1 MNNQASDDI
10 SLRILD
16 EVAKEPALT
25 QRALAHRLGIALG
38 LTNTYLKRLYNKG
51 HIKIKTL
58 PRNRLKYIITP
69 KGLVE
74 KTKLTYGYMHRSITY
89 FRDVREKIEQAYARM
104 TASGVSKI
112 LLWGDGEITELC
124 YISTRGLPVR
134 IIGVVDGISRKK
146 GFFDCDLYTKEE
158 VRYIDFDA
166 ILVASINEDIAG
178 DISEIAKV
186 SGISPARIYHL

>member
-1 MNNQASDDI
+1 MNSQVSDDI

-69 KGLVE
+69 KGLIE
-74 KTKLTYGYMHRSITY
+74 KTKLTYSYMHRSIIY
-89 FRDVREKIEQAYARM
+89 FKEVRERIEHAYTMM
-104 TASGVSKI
+104 TASGVSNV
-112 LLWGDGEITELC
+112 LLWGDGEIAELC
-124 YISTRGLPVR
+124 YISTRGLPIR

-146 GFFDCDLYTKEE
+146 GFFDCDLYTKDE
-158 VRYIDFDA
+158 VKYLDFDA
-166 ILVASINEDIAG
+166 VLIASIKDNITG
-178 DISEIAKV
+178 DISEISKV
-186 SGISPARIYHL
+186 SGISPDRVYHL

>member
-1 MNNQASDDI
+1 MNSQVSDDI

-16 EVAKEPALT
+16 EVAKEPAVT

-38 LTNTYLKRLYNKG
+38 LTNTYIKRLYIKG
-51 HIKIKTL
+51 HIKIKNL
-58 PRNRLKYIITP
+58 PKNRLKYIITP
-69 KGLVE
+69 EGLIE
-74 KTKLTYGYMHRSITY
+74 KSKLTYGYMHRSITY

-112 LLWGDGEITELC
+112 LLWGDGEIAELC
-124 YISTRGLPVR
+124 YISTRGLPLK

-158 VRYIDFDA
+158 VRHIDFDA

-178 DISEIAKV
+178 DISELSQV
-186 SGISPARIYHL
+186 SGISPDRIYHL